1 MASRG
6 FYPSAMMQRERGF
19 RKEPLENVL
28 RHRFVTFWEI
38 RG

>member
-6 FYPSAMMQRERGF
+6 FYSSAMMQWEHGF
-19 RKEPLENVL
+19 RKEPLKNVL